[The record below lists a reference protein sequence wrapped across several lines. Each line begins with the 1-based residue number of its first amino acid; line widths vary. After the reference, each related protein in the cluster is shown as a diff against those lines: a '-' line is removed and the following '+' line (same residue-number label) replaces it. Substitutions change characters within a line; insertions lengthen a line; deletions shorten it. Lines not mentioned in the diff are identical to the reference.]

1 MCCHDYSLPTG
12 RLITEL
18 RVPGI
23 KFGFVKRPYDIGL
36 QVQVEDLFLVDPIPA
51 FGAGNELVICSSGSK
66 LFDLPTTSLDSTQLA
81 KDDFTSTSSLLSP
94 RTHPEVATP
103 EEQQELDY
111 SVFSNDGLPI
121 ELFSTS
127 LEEND
132 HALLVLSYSLLTPD
146 SPQHPA
152 TRDWDDE
159 TPSHVTDE
167 PNIHRV
173 SLQCTAVDAIGELIS
188 LDKVGTGD
196 NGHVLRSLTFV
207 ESRISKTISSCLIVL
222 Q

>member
-1 MCCHDYSLPTG
+1 M
-12 RLITEL
+12 
-18 RVPGI
+18 
-23 KFGFVKRPYDIGL
+23 
-36 QVQVEDLFLVDPIPA
+36 EDLFLVDPIPS

-66 LFDLPTTSLDSTQLA
+66 LFDLPTTSLDSTQPA
-81 KDDFTSTSSLLSP
+81 KDTTTSLLSP
-94 RTHPEVATP
+94 HTHPADDTSED
-103 EEQQELDY
+103 QQELDY

-159 TPSHVTDE
+159 TPSPVTDE

-188 LDKVGTGD
+188 PAKIILYTKY
-196 NGHVLRSLTFV
+196 
-207 ESRISKTISSCLIVL
+207 KTNFDGP
-222 Q
+222 